1 VEKYRPKKLEELISQ
16 EDIISTCKKIYLFL
30 IQKFNFAFILK
41 VQRFIKQDQLPHL
54 LFYGPPGKFL

>member
-1 VEKYRPKKLEELISQ
+1 MEKYRPKKLEELISQ

-54 LFYGPPGKFL
+54 LFYGPPG

>member
-54 LFYGPPGKFL
+54 LFYGPPG